1 MLGSLNICSIPGGFA
16 KSFPLQGPGLVRF
29 NSALEPF
36 DLSKEA
42 DMKLHVK
49 FVAALAV
56 LALGLVP
63 AIAGAVSYEP
73 EYHPAHP
80 PHPTTAPK
88 GHAYGYW
95 CKGESKKHVKGEKG
109 TAFSRCVRAH
119 KRAANQPDLTPRQAC
134 KDLNKKHDRSG
145 KHVAHGE
152 KGTAF
157 SRCVK
162 SVAQQR
168 KEENATVTAS
178 TVA

>member
-1 MLGSLNICSIPGGFA
+1 M
-16 KSFPLQGPGLVRF
+16 
-29 NSALEPF
+29 
-36 DLSKEA
+36 SKEA
-42 DMKLHVK
+42 DMKLHAK
-49 FVAALAV
+49 FVGALAV
-56 LALGLVP
+56 LAMGLVP
-63 AIAGAVSYEP
+63 AIAGAVSYQP

-119 KRAANQPDLTPRQAC
+119 KRAANQPNLTPRQAC
-134 KDLNKKHDRSG
+134 KDLKKKHDQSG
-145 KHVAHGE
+145 KHVAHGD

-168 KEENATVTAS
+168 KEENATVARS
-178 TVA
+178 AVA